1 MGMTHIHVSER
12 QANRGFDGS
21 VLVQQQISQPST
33 LKSGL
38 TMTLTDAIHITRGG
52 LQRVRMTF
60 R

>member
-1 MGMTHIHVSER
+1 M

-38 TMTLTDAIHITRGG
+38 TLTLTDDIHITRGG
-52 LQRVRMTF
+52 LQRVRMAF